1 MTFVNVVIMLAILL
15 VAMVASMVYYGSRG
29 KKKMGELF
37 HTAAE
42 RLNGT
47 VTQPSRMHYPHMSAT
62 VDGRPVEVFYHL
74 SEGHR
79 KTSDIVYL
87 LLATP
92 TRLPAAT
99 LVMQEGFFAK
109 TPDKGSFNDAA
120 GDYLPDLMPGRYVY
134 STDEAHTRALFATGG
149 VSPFLTALHRYPQV
163 VMGPDAVT
171 VGRPYGGPKDLDPER
186 LEGEIRR
193 MISLAIHLEEF
204 SAKTASTTAPGTPV
218 TATAGA

>member
-1 MTFVNVVIMLAILL
+1 MSFVNVAIMLAILL

-37 HTAAE
+37 RTAAD

-47 VTQPSRMHYPHMSAT
+47 VTQQSRMHYPHMTAT
-62 VDGRPVEVFYHL
+62 VDGRPVEVFFHL

-87 LLATP
+87 VLGTP

-120 GDYLPDLMPGRYVY
+120 GDYLEDLMPGRYVY
-134 STDEAHTRALFATGG
+134 ATDEAHTRGLFENGNVA
-149 VSPFLTALHRYPQV
+149 PFLTALSRYPQV
-163 VMGPDAVT
+163 VLGPDAVT

-186 LEGEIRR
+186 LETELKRLTA
-193 MISLAIHLEEF
+193 LAAHLEAYAQE
-204 SAKTASTTAPGTPV
+204 SAATPK
-218 TATAGA
+218 AAAARA